1 MQKEHY
7 FVKAARDFGESVQDY
22 LATAKY
28 NYVIVEGKK
37 PILWAREKYPVIFG
51 SIDEVAHEL
60 KNWAMPIKNIS
71 IITEEDYIKAYLGQE
86 VWEQFAYGSGI
97 MDTTNGHDTGLVE
110 DINRAWR
117 KGKINFKPILC
128 ALYERDID
136 EITDSDAFRIP
147 KWEETEEY
155 NEGLET
161 ENWDAYMD
169 MALKDMQEHW
179 EDYADNYLQHIAD
192 DGDLECILN
201 FLHLVRDETIKSI
214 ISGLDCYLG

>member
-1 MQKEHY
+1 MNKPY
-7 FVKAARDFGESVQDY
+7 FVEAAQTLGETIKEY
-22 LATAKY
+22 LDKTKY

-51 SIDEVAHEL
+51 SIDEVACEL
-60 KNWAMPIKNIS
+60 RNWTMPIKNIS
-71 IITEEDYIKAYLGQE
+71 IITEEDYIKRYLGNAWKE
-86 VWEQFAYGSGI
+86 WYDYEETI
-97 MDTTNGHDTGLVE
+97 MDTGNGHSEKLVNS
-110 DINRAWR
+110 INRAWR

-128 ALYERDID
+128 ALYERDIN

-161 ENWDAYMD
+161 ENWDAYMN

-179 EDYADNYLQHIAD
+179 EDYANNYLQHIAD
-192 DGDLECILN
+192 HCDLECILN
-201 FLHLVRDETIKSI
+201 FLHYP
-214 ISGLDCYLG
+214 YLPIYKD

>member
-28 NYVIVEGKK
+28 NYVIVEGEK

-71 IITEEDYIKAYLGQE
+71 IITEEDYIKTYLGND

-147 KWEETEEY
+147 KWEQTEEY

-179 EDYADNYLQHIAD
+179 EDYADNYLQHIAE

-201 FLHLVRDETIKSI
+201 FLHYPHLPIYKD
-214 ISGLDCYLG
+214 

>member
-179 EDYADNYLQHIAD
+179 EEYADNYLQHIAD

-201 FLHLVRDETIKSI
+201 FLHYPHLPIYKD
-214 ISGLDCYLG
+214 

>member
-201 FLHLVRDETIKSI
+201 FLHYP
-214 ISGLDCYLG
+214 YLPIYKD

>member
-1 MQKEHY
+1 MQKEYY

-28 NYVIVEGKK
+28 NYVIVEGEK

-71 IITEEDYIKAYLGQE
+71 IITEEDYIKTYIGQE
-86 VWEQFAYGSGI
+86 VWEQFAYGSDI
-97 MDTTNGHDTGLVE
+97 MDTTNGHDKGLVE
-110 DINRAWR
+110 NINRAWR

-136 EITDSDAFRIP
+136 EITDHDAFRIP
-147 KWEETEEY
+147 KWEQTKEF
-155 NEGLET
+155 NEGVET
-161 ENWDAYMD
+161 ENWDDYNA

-192 DGDLECILN
+192 DGDLECIIN
-201 FLHLVRDETIKSI
+201 FLHYP
-214 ISGLDCYLG
+214 YLPIYKD

>member
-28 NYVIVEGKK
+28 NYVIVEGEK

-60 KNWAMPIKNIS
+60 KNWPMPIKNIS
-71 IITEEDYIKAYLGQE
+71 IITEEDYIKTYLGQE
-86 VWEQFAYGSGI
+86 VWEQFAYGSDI

-136 EITDSDAFRIP
+136 EITDHDAFRIS
-147 KWEETEEY
+147 KWEQTEEY
-155 NEGLET
+155 DEGLET
-161 ENWDAYMD
+161 ENWDAYMN

-201 FLHLVRDETIKSI
+201 FLHYPHLPIYKD
-214 ISGLDCYLG
+214 

>member
-22 LATAKY
+22 LAKAKF
-28 NYVIVEGKK
+28 NFVVIDKTTPLVWKED
-37 PILWAREKYPVIFG
+37 PSCPVIFG
-51 SIDEVAHEL
+51 DMDEVAHEL
-60 KNWAMPIKNIS
+60 KNWPMPIKSVS
-71 IITEEDYIKAYLGQE
+71 IITEEEYIKTYLGND
-86 VWEQFAYGSGI
+86 VWEQFAYGNDI
-97 MDTTNGHDTGLVE
+97 MDATNGHDKGLVE

-117 KGKINFKPILC
+117 KSKVSFKPILC

-136 EITDSDAFRIP
+136 EITDHDAFRIP
-147 KWEETEEY
+147 KWENTKEY

-192 DGDLECILN
+192 DGDLECIIN
-201 FLHLVRDETIKSI
+201 FLHYP
-214 ISGLDCYLG
+214 YLPIYE

>member
-28 NYVIVEGKK
+28 NYVIVEGEK

-60 KNWAMPIKNIS
+60 NNWTMPIKNIS
-71 IITEEDYIKAYLGQE
+71 IITEEDYIKTYLGQE

-136 EITDSDAFRIP
+136 KITDHDAFRIP
-147 KWEETEEY
+147 KWEQTEEY

-201 FLHLVRDETIKSI
+201 FLHYPHLPIYKD
-214 ISGLDCYLG
+214 